1 MEVARCAFPFV
12 QCHSCSPLSA
22 PPHFPHAVEAVEAVI
37 ILQEIHAVLVRTI
50 VVEEVV
56 AVNVGAN
63 MIGVAEQ
70 ANSKHI

>member
-1 MEVARCAFPFV
+1 LPVAV
-12 QCHSCSPLSA
+12 KK
-22 PPHFPHAVEAVEAVI
+22 VEAVEAVI
-37 ILQEIHAVLVRTI
+37 ILQEIHVVLVRTI